1 LESSGNIYVVNNA
14 CSYFGAVTVYAAGSN
29 GNVANSRT
37 ITGSS
42 TMIGNGLQGI
52 AVDSSGNIY
61 VTTCQGSGADGV
73 YVFAA
78 GASGNVAPSQSISGA
93 ATGMSCPT
101 GLFVF

>member
-1 LESSGNIYVVNNA
+1 MDSSGNIYVVNNA
-14 CSYFGAVTVYAAGSN
+14 CSNCGAVNVYAAGSN
-29 GNVANSRT
+29 GNAAPLRT

-42 TMIGNGLQGI
+42 TMIGNGLQGV

-78 GASGNVAPSQSISGA
+78 GANGNVAPSQSISGA
-93 ATGMSCPT
+93 STGMTCPT
-101 GLFVF
+101 GPFVF